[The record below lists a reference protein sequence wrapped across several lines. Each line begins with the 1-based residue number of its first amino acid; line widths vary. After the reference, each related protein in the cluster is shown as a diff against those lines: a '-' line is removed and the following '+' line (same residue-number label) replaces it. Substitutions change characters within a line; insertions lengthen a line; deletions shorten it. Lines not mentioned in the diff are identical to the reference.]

1 MLNASLLGFLDDL
14 SSPSTPSFRHTL
26 HSQSCRT
33 EEQGLC
39 LIYPTILLQTTTSMK
54 TKTLLFILLFVSFSL
69 LSCGKKGS
77 SQQEKDTN
85 ETTKSDTIKLSYP
98 SVDGDIPYEVFLED
112 GRVSLYLPL
121 ALRQEL
127 SLGSSLYLPEDVAN
141 PEGKDLFEVTRLAG
155 SCVNIFV
162 GDIGQDTN
170 PMLCML
176 LSDGRVQLL
185 NIFQAVLYKDF
196 NASAPIKELRDIKSF
211 ESKVVDNTYVT
222 IFAKDASGKGFEILP
237 FMVKHE
243 LRYPILNE
251 VGNPPLIIVLT
262 SDYKIQ
268 ILMDRYEGSWEQ
280 VYRGTF
286 EGPDWLDEGQ
296 KGNYTFNL
304 FRLEREDGQGAK
316 AFDIK
321 ETGNFSL
328 TPKEGIGNLVEL
340 TSSKIAEMCDVDAT
354 QTYK

>member
-1 MLNASLLGFLDDL
+1 
-14 SSPSTPSFRHTL
+14 
-26 HSQSCRT
+26 
-33 EEQGLC
+33 
-39 LIYPTILLQTTTSMK
+39 MK
-54 TKTLLFILLFVSFSL
+54 TKTLLFVLLFVSFTC
-69 LSCGKKGS
+69 LSCGKKNS
-77 SQQEKDTN
+77 SQEEKDTN
-85 ETTKSDTIKLSYP
+85 ETTKSDTIKLTFP
-98 SVDGDIPYEVFLED
+98 SVDGDIPYEVFLEN
-112 GRVSLYLPL
+112 GRVSLHLPI

-222 IFAKDASGKGFEILP
+222 IFAKDASGKEFEILP

-251 VGNPPLIIVLT
+251 VGNPPLVIVLT
-262 SDYKIQ
+262 SDYKIE
-268 ILMDRYEGSWEQ
+268 ILMERYEGSWGQ
-280 VYRGTF
+280 IYRGTF

-296 KGNYTFNL
+296 KGNYTFDL
-304 FRLEREDGQGAK
+304 FYLEREDGQGAK

-321 ETGNFSL
+321 ETGNFTLSR
-328 TPKEGIGNLVEL
+328 KEGIGNPVEL

>member
-1 MLNASLLGFLDDL
+1 
-14 SSPSTPSFRHTL
+14 
-26 HSQSCRT
+26 
-33 EEQGLC
+33 
-39 LIYPTILLQTTTSMK
+39 MK

-112 GRVSLYLPL
+112 GRVSLHLHLPL

-251 VGNPPLIIVLT
+251 VGNPPLVIVLT

-316 AFDIK
+316 TFDIK

-340 TSSKIAEMCDVDAT
+340 TSFKIAEMCDVDAT

>member
-1 MLNASLLGFLDDL
+1 
-14 SSPSTPSFRHTL
+14 
-26 HSQSCRT
+26 
-33 EEQGLC
+33 
-39 LIYPTILLQTTTSMK
+39 MK
-54 TKTLLFILLFVSFSL
+54 TKTLLLILLFVSFTC
-69 LSCGKKGS
+69 LSCGKKSS
-77 SQQEKDTN
+77 SQEEKDTN
-85 ETTKSDTIKLSYP
+85 ETTRSDTIKLSYP
-98 SVDGDIPYEVFLED
+98 SVDGDIPYEVFLEN
-112 GRVSLYLPL
+112 GRVSLHLPI

-127 SLGSSLYLPEDVAN
+127 SLESSLYLPEDVAN

-162 GDIGQDTN
+162 GDIGQDVN

-196 NASAPIKELRDIKSF
+196 NASAPIKQLQNIKSF

-251 VGNPPLIIVLT
+251 VGNPPLVIVLT

-268 ILMDRYEGSWEQ
+268 ILMDRYEGTWGQ
-280 VYRGTF
+280 VYQGTF

-296 KGNYTFNL
+296 KGNYTFDL
-304 FRLEREDGQGAK
+304 FYLEREDGQGAK

-321 ETGNFSL
+321 ETGNFTL
-328 TPKEGIGNLVEL
+328 TPKEGIRNPVEL

-354 QTYK
+354 QIYK